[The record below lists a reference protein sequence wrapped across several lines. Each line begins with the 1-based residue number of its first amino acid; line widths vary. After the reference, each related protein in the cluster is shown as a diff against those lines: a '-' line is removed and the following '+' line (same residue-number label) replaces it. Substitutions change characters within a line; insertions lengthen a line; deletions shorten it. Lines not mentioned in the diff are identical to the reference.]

1 MGSRV
6 YHEKERETEEHTM
19 LMNVQSCSLVI
30 RECSATAIH
39 KHDDR
44 TPNSLNP
51 KRRLIWF
58 SGLRVE
64 SMFVFSFG
72 LKCTGAAC

>member
-1 MGSRV
+1 
-6 YHEKERETEEHTM
+6 M

-30 RECSATAIH
+30 RKSSVTATH

-51 KRRLIWF
+51 EHGLIWF
-58 SGLRVE
+58 SGLLVE
-64 SMFVFSFG
+64 SMFVSSFG